1 MWECKHCSIKFD
13 FNKTSEKANHS
24 RWCAYKETKQ
34 KDQIKVCTVCG
45 QQFFGT
51 KRKTCSTKCAHFI
64 SDDRKQALS
73 QQRKKYLS
81 ENPDKHPWKTDKK
94 KVSVPCEN
102 VKKYL
107 RENKIDFV
115 EEFTPLSDRGFSI
128 DIAFPHLKI
137 GIEIN
142 GNQHYDSDGNL
153 KPYYQERHDLIV
165 NAGWTLIE
173 VHYTECFD
181 DECIAKFLNFDIP
194 YDNSEQIRKYFEQ
207 FNKSE
212 EIIFCGPLFPQNEKI
227 KRNTDAK
234 WEPIKDKIFDYGIDF
249 SKYGWVTEVSKILEI
264 PAQKVNKWMKRYH
277 ADFYENYCY
286 KRTNAKNSQELN

>member
-115 EEFTPLSDRGFSI
+115 EEFTPLSYLRGEN
-128 DIAFPHLKI
+128 P
-137 GIEIN
+137 GI
-142 GNQHYDSDGNL
+142 H
-153 KPYYQERHDLIV
+153 
-165 NAGWTLIE
+165 AG
-173 VHYTECFD
+173 
-181 DECIAKFLNFDIP
+181 DETSLT
-194 YDNSEQIRKYFEQ
+194 
-207 FNKSE
+207 
-212 EIIFCGPLFPQNEKI
+212 
-227 KRNTDAK
+227 RNTSC
-234 WEPIKDKIFDYGIDF
+234 E
-249 SKYGWVTEVSKILEI
+249 ILSICSRKPSE
-264 PAQKVNKWMKRYH
+264 
-277 ADFYENYCY
+277 
-286 KRTNAKNSQELN
+286 